1 MEYAI
6 MKMRDIPANILSLL
20 SKGVC
25 YKTVKAYK
33 DTFNSEAGK
42 IVFRD
47 LAIRFRLA
55 DICNNEVEEGGRR
68 VLLYISTMLGLDP
81 RDFSQIY
88 KGEE

>member
-1 MEYAI
+1 
-6 MKMRDIPANILSLL
+6 MKDIPANILNLL
-20 SKGVC
+20 SKGVR

-33 DTFNSEAGK
+33 DTFESEAGK

-55 DICNNEVEEGGRR
+55 DVCNNEIDEGGRR
-68 VLLYISTMLGLDP
+68 VMLYISTMLGLDP

>member
-1 MEYAI
+1 M
-6 MKMRDIPANILSLL
+6 NIQMLL
-20 SKGVC
+20 KHGVR

-33 DTFNSEAGK
+33 DVFNSEAGK

-55 DICNNEVEEGGRR
+55 DVCDNQIDEGGRR
-68 VLLYISTMLGLDP
+68 VMLFITTMLGLDP

>member
-1 MEYAI
+1 MNI
-6 MKMRDIPANILSLL
+6 KDISANILSLL
-20 SKGVC
+20 TRGVN

-33 DTFNSEAGK
+33 DIFNSEAGK

-55 DICNNEVEEGGRR
+55 DVCENQIDEGGRR
-68 VLLYISTMLGLDP
+68 VMLFISTMLGLDP

>member
-1 MEYAI
+1 
-6 MKMRDIPANILSLL
+6 MKIKDISANILSLIT
-20 SKGVC
+20 KGIN
-25 YKTVKAYK
+25 YKIVKAYK

-55 DICNNEVEEGGRR
+55 DVCENQIDEGGRR
-68 VLLYISTMLGLDP
+68 VMLFISTMLGLDP

>member
-1 MEYAI
+1 
-6 MKMRDIPANILSLL
+6 MKIKDISANILSLIT
-20 SKGVC
+20 KGIN
-25 YKTVKAYK
+25 YKIVKAYK

-55 DICNNEVEEGGRR
+55 DVCENQIDEGGRR
-68 VLLYISTMLGLDP
+68 VMLFISTMLGLDP

-88 KGEE
+88 KGE

>member
-1 MEYAI
+1 
-6 MKMRDIPANILSLL
+6 MKLKEVSNNILSLL
-20 SKGVC
+20 SKGVR

-55 DICNNEVEEGGRR
+55 DICNNEIDEGGRR
-68 VLLYISTMLGLDP
+68 VMLYIATMLGLDP

>member
-1 MEYAI
+1 
-6 MKMRDIPANILSLL
+6 MKLKEIPMNILSLI
-20 SKGVC
+20 KQGIN

-33 DTFNSEAGK
+33 EVFNTEDGK

-88 KGEE
+88 KGDLNE

>member
-1 MEYAI
+1 
-6 MKMRDIPANILSLL
+6 MKLKDKIPVNILNLL
-20 SKGVC
+20 SKGIN

-33 DTFNSEAGK
+33 DVFNSEAGK

-55 DICNNEVEEGGRR
+55 DICNNEIDEGGRR
-68 VLLYISTMLGLDP
+68 VMLYISTILGLDP

-88 KGEE
+88 KGDE